1 MSGQG
6 RMMEREKTGEDWGI
20 LGKFLYGT
28 YIIWLRDM
36 KRLLRDKH
44 QFYGS
49 LARPILWLL
58 ILGMGLRPV
67 FTVTSGVDY
76 IQYIFP
82 GIVVMSLIFSGMW
95 AGISV
100 IWDREFGF
108 LKEILVAPIPRTS
121 IVAGKVMGGAAQ
133 ALLQGSITLIF
144 APIIGLRFAL
154 MDIFLMIAVML
165 IISIALASLG
175 IVIASR
181 MHSYEGFGT
190 VSNFVIM
197 PLFFLSGAIYPVETL
212 PGWLKVMVSLNPVT
226 YGVDLMRGVVLGM
239 RSFPLVDDITYIV
252 GFGVAMGGLAVILFR
267 RH

>member
-1 MSGQG
+1 MGEASVGE
-6 RMMEREKTGEDWGI
+6 MEKARGNWGI
-20 LGKFLYGT
+20 IGKFLYGT
-28 YIIWLRDM
+28 YIIWLRDL

-44 QFYGS
+44 QFFGS
-49 LARPILWLL
+49 FARPILWLL

-67 FTVTSGVDY
+67 FAATSGVDY

-121 IVAGKVMGGAAQ
+121 IVAGKVMGGATQ

-144 APIIGLRFAL
+144 APIIGLRFAFL
-154 MDIFLMIAVML
+154 DILLMIVIML
-165 IISIALASLG
+165 IISISLASLG

-181 MHSYEGFGT
+181 MYSYEGFGT

-212 PGWLKVMVSLNPVT
+212 PGWLKALVSLNPVT

-239 RSFPLVDDITYIV
+239 RSFPLVDDITYIL
-252 GFGVAMGGLAVILFR
+252 GFGVAMGGLAVLLFR
-267 RH
+267 RY

>member
-1 MSGQG
+1 
-6 RMMEREKTGEDWGI
+6 MMGGSKESAGGEWGI
-20 LGKFLYGT
+20 FSKFLYGA
-28 YIIWLRDM
+28 YIIWLRDL

-49 LARPILWLL
+49 FARPVLWLL
-58 ILGMGLRPV
+58 VLGMGLRPV
-67 FTVTSGVDY
+67 MSVGDDVDY

-108 LKEILVAPIPRTS
+108 LKEILVAPIPRIS
-121 IVAGKVMGGAAQ
+121 IVAGKVMGGATQ
-133 ALLQGSITLIF
+133 ALLQGAITLLF
-144 APIIGLRFAL
+144 APIIGMRFGFVDVVL
-154 MDIFLMIAVML
+154 MLLIMLMISVAM
-165 IISIALASLG
+165 ASLG

-181 MHSYEGFGT
+181 MYSYEGFGT

-212 PGWLKVMVSLNPVT
+212 PGWLKILVSLNPVT

-239 RSFPLVDDITYIV
+239 MTFTLMEDVVYV
-252 GFGVAMGGLAVILFR
+252 LGFGVAMGGLAVLLFR
-267 RH
+267 RS

>member
-1 MSGQG
+1 MSGEEIVTVRG
-6 RMMEREKTGEDWGI
+6 KTGGDWGI
-20 LGKFLYGT
+20 FGKFLYGT

-36 KRLLRDKH
+36 KRLIRDKH
-44 QFYGS
+44 QFFGS
-49 LARPILWLL
+49 FARPILWLL

-67 FTVTSGVDY
+67 FTVNDEVDY

-82 GIVVMSLIFSGMW
+82 GIIVMSLIFSGMW

-121 IVAGKVMGGAAQ
+121 IVAGKVMGGATQ
-133 ALLQGSITLIF
+133 ALLQGSITIFF
-144 APIIGLRFAL
+144 APVIGLRFAFF
-154 MDIFLMIAVML
+154 DILLMIAIML

-181 MHSYEGFGT
+181 MYSYEGFGT

-212 PGWLKVMVSLNPVT
+212 PGWLKVLVSLNPVT

-239 RSFPLVDDITYIV
+239 RSFPLTDDIAYIV
-252 GFGVAMGGLAVILFR
+252 GFGVAMGGLAVLLFR
-267 RH
+267 RY